1 MTFDKIKQFAKKG
14 ERPSGMRDYE
24 LLALQNLSEL
34 LTRFYRCSITQE
46 DGAALALKIEKAFE
60 RHKADYESLTRHVE
74 YLKKVESANSA
85 YRLSSNHTPE
95 ADRLS
100 NIILGLKEGAPVGIN
115 R

>member
-1 MTFDKIKQFAKKG
+1 MTFDEIKQFVKKG
-14 ERPSGMRDYE
+14 ECPSGMRDYE

-46 DGAALALKIEKAFE
+46 DGAALAVKIEKAFE
-60 RHKADYESLTRHVE
+60 QHKANYESLTRHVE

-85 YRLSSNHTPE
+85 YRLSDNHTPE

-100 NIILGLKEGAPVGIN
+100 DTILGLERGKHDGN
-115 R
+115 

>member
-14 ERPSGMRDYE
+14 ECPSGMRDYE

-34 LTRFYRCSITQE
+34 LTRFYRCSITRE
-46 DGAALALKIEKAFE
+46 GGAALAVKIEKAFE
-60 RHKADYESLTRHVE
+60 QHKADYESLTRHVE
-74 YLKKVESANSA
+74 YLKKLEAANSA

-100 NIILGLKEGAPVGIN
+100 DTILGLEGG
-115 R
+115 RTYGGE

>member
-1 MTFDKIKQFAKKG
+1 MTFDEIKTASKKG
-14 ERPSGMRDYE
+14 ECPSGMRDYE

-46 DGAALALKIEKAFE
+46 DGAALAVKIEKAFE
-60 RHKADYESLTRHVE
+60 QHKADYESLTRHVE
-74 YLKKVESANSA
+74 YLKRVESANSA

-100 NIILGLKEGAPVGIN
+100 DTILGLERSSTYGRN
-115 R
+115 